1 MINDRKIIIS
11 VGASRKSTNWQ
22 RQEINYSDFIKKL
35 KTPVRSSETL
45 EDYLRLPKSKQDDLK
60 DVGGFV
66 GGALKGVRRKAHN
79 VESRDLITL
88 DFDNIAAGETE
99 NVIKKVM
106 TLGCGYVIYSTRKH
120 ADYKPRLRIILP
132 LSRSATS
139 DEYEPIARYMAKLIG
154 IHMADPTTFQPER
167 LMYWPSC
174 SSDSTYVFRYEDKPL
189 LSADGVL
196 GKYDDWR
203 DVSSWPQVP
212 GVDID
217 HRRDITKQQDP
228 TTKPGIIG
236 AFCRT
241 YDIYAAMEEFIPRAY
256 DVTDDDNRFTYLQGS
271 TTGGAIIYEDGK
283 FLFSHHATDPC
294 SGQLVNAWDLVRLH
308 KFGDLDE
315 EAAEGTPVATLPST
329 VAMKDL
335 ARNDLKVV
343 DLLNRER
350 QEESKSYF
358 DVIEGEATE
367 PNSGPSE
374 EVEESVLT
382 DREWRKHL
390 TVDGK
395 GNYEKTIANITLILE
410 NDLKFKGKIY
420 LDEFA
425 NRGMVQLPLPWEKGD
440 DTRMWSDVDDAQLA
454 LRLEKEYG
462 ITGKDKI
469 ENALKVVAFNNR
481 RNAVKEYILGLEW
494 DGKERVGTLLHDYL
508 GAEQSIYTEEIMK
521 KSLTAAIARAFSS
534 KGVKYDTMIVFSGPQ
549 GIGKSTFL
557 SKLGREWFSDS
568 LYSFEGKEAAELI
581 QGTLINEVGELSAL
595 TKSETETVKQFLSK
609 THDIYRE
616 AYGKRTNKYPRRC
629 VFFGSTNSE
638 SFLKDATGSR
648 RFWPV
653 RVGDL
658 PPTKNIFKDL
668 DKEVD
673 QIWAEAYIS
682 FLLGEELI
690 LSDEAEAIAEEM
702 QELYRDV
709 DPKEGMIVEFLNKK
723 IPKNWY
729 SLEPRDQRAF
739 MAGSF
744 KASEEIELVE
754 REKVCIAEIWQVCLG
769 GDLKYLKKRDSIE
782 LNGILTGLNGWIRNK
797 NPKFFGKYGRQ
808 KGFERSH
815 VIIYDLKKYKKQNQL
830 K

>member
-45 EDYLRLPKSKQDDLK
+45 EEYLKLPKSKQDDLK

-79 VESRDLITL
+79 VESRDLISL

-132 LSRSATS
+132 LSRSVSA
-139 DEYEPIARYMAKLIG
+139 DEYEPIARYMAKQIG
-154 IHMADPTTFQPER
+154 IHMADPTTFEPER

-196 GKYDDWR
+196 GKYEDWR
-203 DVSSWPQVP
+203 DISSWPQVP

-256 DVTDDDNRFTYLQGS
+256 DQTDDDKRFTYLQGS

-294 SGQLVNAWDLVRLH
+294 GGQLVNAWDLVRLH

-329 VAMKDL
+329 TAMKDL
-335 ARNDLKVV
+335 ARNDVRVV

-350 QEESKSYF
+350 QEESQSYF
-358 DVIEGEATE
+358 DVIEGETTE

-374 EVEESVLT
+374 EVEESELA

-395 GNYEKTIANITLILE
+395 GNYEKTMANITLIL
-410 NDLKFKGKIY
+410 DSDPKFKGKIF

-440 DTRMWSDVDDAQLA
+440 ETRMWSDVDDAQLA

-462 ITGKDKI
+462 ITGRDKI

-494 DGKERVGTLLHDYL
+494 DGKERIGTLLHDYL
-508 GAEQSIYTEEIMK
+508 GAEQNIYTEEIMK
-521 KSLTAAIARAFSS
+521 KSLSAAIARAFSS

-653 RVGDL
+653 RVGEIPL
-658 PPTKNIFKDL
+658 TKDIFKDL
-668 DKEVD
+668 DDEID
-673 QIWAEAYIS
+673 QIWAEAY
-682 FLLGEELI
+682 FYFMLGEDLI
-690 LSDEAEAIAEEM
+690 LSDEAQAIAEEM
-702 QELYRDV
+702 QDLYRDV

-782 LNGILTGLNGWIRNK
+782 LNGILTGIQGWVRNK
-797 NPKFFGKYGRQ
+797 NPRYYGAFGKQ
-808 KGFERSH
+808 KGFERSR
-815 VIIYDLKKYKKQNQL
+815 VIIYDPKKYENQG
-830 K
+830 

>member
-35 KTPVRSSETL
+35 ETPVRSSETL
-45 EDYLRLPKSKQDDLK
+45 EEYLKLPKSKQDDLK

-79 VESRDLITL
+79 VESRDLISL
-88 DFDNIAAGETE
+88 DFDNIVAGETE

-132 LSRSATS
+132 LSRSVSA
-139 DEYEPIARYMAKLIG
+139 DEYEPIARYMAKQIG
-154 IHMADPTTFQPER
+154 IHMADPTTFEPER

-174 SSDSTYVFRYEDKPL
+174 SSDSTYVFKYEDKPL

-196 GKYDDWR
+196 GKYEDWR
-203 DVSSWPQVP
+203 DISSWPQVP

-241 YDIYAAMEEFIPRAY
+241 YDIYAAMDEFIPRAY
-256 DVTDDDNRFTYLQGS
+256 DQTDDDKRFTYLQGS

-294 SGQLVNAWDLVRLH
+294 GGQLVNAWDLVRLH

-329 VAMKDL
+329 TAMKDL
-335 ARNDLKVV
+335 ARNDGKVV

-350 QEESKSYF
+350 QEESQSYF
-358 DVIEGEATE
+358 DVIEGDSTE
-367 PNSGPSE
+367 LNSGPSE
-374 EVEESVLT
+374 EDETSELA

-395 GNYEKTIANITLILE
+395 GNYEKTMSNITLILE
-410 NDLKFKGKIY
+410 SDPKFKGKIF

-440 DTRMWSDVDDAQLA
+440 ETRMWSDVDDAQLA

-462 ITGKDKI
+462 ITGRDKI

-494 DGKERVGTLLHDYL
+494 DGKERIGTLLHDYL
-508 GAEQSIYTEEIMK
+508 GAEQNVYTSEIMK
-521 KSLTAAIARAFSS
+521 KSLQAAIARAFSS

-557 SKLGREWFSDS
+557 AKLGREWFSDS

-653 RVGDL
+653 RVGEI
-658 PPTKNIFKDL
+658 PPTKDIFKDL
-668 DKEVD
+668 DGEID
-673 QIWAEAYIS
+673 QIWAEAHFY
-682 FLLGEELI
+682 FMLAEDLV
-690 LSDEAEAIAEEM
+690 LSKEAQAIAEEM
-702 QELYRDV
+702 QDLYRDV

-782 LNGILTGLNGWIRNK
+782 LNSILTGIQGWVRNK
-797 NPKFFGKYGRQ
+797 NPRYYGAFGKQ
-808 KGFERSH
+808 KGFERSR
-815 VIIYDLKKYKKQNQL
+815 VIIYDPKKYEKQG
-830 K
+830 

>member
-1 MINDRKIIIS
+1 M
-11 VGASRKSTNWQ
+11 GASRKSTNWQ

-45 EDYLRLPKSKQDDLK
+45 EEYLKLPKSKQDDLK

-66 GGALKGVRRKAHN
+66 GGSLKGVRRKAHN

-132 LSRSATS
+132 LSRSVSA
-139 DEYEPIARYMAKLIG
+139 DEYEPIARYMAKQIG
-154 IHMADPTTFQPER
+154 IHMADPTTFEPER

-196 GKYDDWR
+196 AKYEDWR

-241 YDIYAAMEEFIPRAY
+241 YDIYSAMDEFIPRAY
-256 DVTDDDNRFTYLQGS
+256 DQTDDDKRFTYLQGS

-294 SGQLVNAWDLVRLH
+294 GGQLVNAWDLVRLH

-329 VAMKDL
+329 MAMKDL
-335 ARNDLKVV
+335 ARNDGKVV

-350 QEESKSYF
+350 QEESRSYF
-358 DVIEGEATE
+358 DVIEGDSTE
-367 PNSGPSE
+367 PNFGPSE
-374 EVEESVLT
+374 EVEESELA

-395 GNYEKTIANITLILE
+395 GNYEKTMANITLILE
-410 NDLKFKGKIY
+410 SDPKFKEKIF

-440 DTRMWSDVDDAQLA
+440 ETRMWSDVDDAQLA

-462 ITGKDKI
+462 ITGRDKI

-494 DGKERVGTLLHDYL
+494 DGKERIGTLLHDYL
-508 GAEQSIYTEEIMK
+508 GAEQNVYTKEIMK
-521 KSLTAAIARAFSS
+521 KSLSAAIARAFSS

-557 SKLGREWFSDS
+557 AKLGREWFSDS

-653 RVGDL
+653 RVGEL
-658 PPTKNIFKDL
+658 PPTKDIFNDL
-668 DKEVD
+668 DDEID
-673 QIWAEAYIS
+673 QIWAEAY
-682 FLLGEELI
+682 FYFMLGEKLV
-690 LSDEAEAIAEEM
+690 LSGEAKAIAEEM
-702 QELYRDV
+702 QDLYRDV

-782 LNGILTGLNGWIRNK
+782 LNSILTGIQGWVRNK
-797 NPKFFGKYGRQ
+797 NPRYYGAFGKQ
-808 KGFERSH
+808 KGFERSR
-815 VIIYDLKKYKKQNQL
+815 VIIYDPKKYEKQG
-830 K
+830 

>member
-35 KTPVRSSETL
+35 ETPVRSSETL
-45 EDYLRLPKSKQDDLK
+45 EEYLKLPKSKQDDLK

-132 LSRSATS
+132 LSRSVSA
-139 DEYEPIARYMAKLIG
+139 DEYEPIARYMAKQIG
-154 IHMADPTTFQPER
+154 IHMADPTTFEPER

-174 SSDSTYVFRYEDKPL
+174 SSDSTYVFKYEDKPL

-196 GKYDDWR
+196 SKYDDWR
-203 DVSSWPQVP
+203 DIPSWPQVP
-212 GVDID
+212 GVDVD

-241 YDIYAAMEEFIPRAY
+241 YDIYSAMEEFIPRAY
-256 DVTDDDNRFTYLQGS
+256 DQTDDDKRFTYLQGS

-294 SGQLVNAWDLVRLH
+294 GGQLVNAWDLVRLH
-308 KFGDLDE
+308 KFGNLDE

-329 VAMKDL
+329 KAMKDL
-335 ARNDLKVV
+335 ARSDGKVV

-350 QEESKSYF
+350 QEESQSYF
-358 DVIEGEATE
+358 DVIEGDSTE
-367 PNSGPSE
+367 RNFEPSE
-374 EVEESVLT
+374 EVEGSELA

-395 GNYEKTIANITLILE
+395 GNYEKTMANITLILE
-410 NDLKFKGKIY
+410 NDPKFKGKIF

-440 DTRMWSDVDDAQLA
+440 ETRMWSDVDDAQLA

-462 ITGKDKI
+462 ITGRDKI

-494 DGKERVGTLLHDYL
+494 DGKERIGTLLHDYL
-508 GAEQSIYTEEIMK
+508 GAEQNVYTKEIMK
-521 KSLTAAIARAFSS
+521 KSLQAAIARAFSS

-557 SKLGREWFSDS
+557 AKLGREWFSDS

-653 RVGDL
+653 RVGEI
-658 PPTKNIFKDL
+658 PPTKDIFKDL
-668 DKEVD
+668 DGEID
-673 QIWAEAYIS
+673 QIWAEAHFY
-682 FLLGEELI
+682 FVLGEDLI
-690 LSDEAEAIAEEM
+690 LSDEAQAIAEEM
-702 QELYRDV
+702 QDLYRDV

-782 LNGILTGLNGWIRNK
+782 LNSILTGIQGWVRNK
-797 NPKFFGKYGRQ
+797 NPKFFGSYGRQ
-808 KGFERSH
+808 KGFERSR
-815 VIIYDLKKYKKQNQL
+815 VIIYDPKKYKKQG
-830 K
+830 

>member
-35 KTPVRSSETL
+35 ETPVRSSETL
-45 EDYLRLPKSKQDDLK
+45 EEYLKLPKSKQDDLK

-66 GGALKGVRRKAHN
+66 GGALKGARRKSHN

-88 DFDNIAAGETE
+88 DFDNIVTGETE

-106 TLGCGYVIYSTRKH
+106 ILGCGYVIYSTRKH

-132 LSRSATS
+132 LSRSVSA
-139 DEYEPIARYMAKLIG
+139 DEYEPIARYMAKQIG
-154 IHMADPTTFQPER
+154 IHMADPTTFEPER

-174 SSDSTYVFRYEDKPL
+174 SSDSNYVFKYEDKPL

-196 GKYDDWR
+196 GKYDNWR
-203 DVSSWPQVP
+203 DVNSWPQVP
-212 GVDID
+212 GVDVE

-241 YDIYAAMEEFIPRAY
+241 YDIYSAMDEFIPKAY
-256 DVTDDDNRFTYLQGS
+256 DHTDDDNRFTYMQGS

-329 VAMKDL
+329 IAMKDL
-335 ARNDLKVV
+335 ARNDGKVV
-343 DLLNRER
+343 ELLNRER

-358 DVIEGEATE
+358 DVIEGNTTE
-367 PNSGPSE
+367 TNSGPSE
-374 EVEESVLT
+374 EVEGSELA

-395 GNYEKTIANITLILE
+395 GNYEKTMANITLILE
-410 NDLKFKGKIY
+410 NDQKFKGKIF

-440 DTRMWSDVDDAQLA
+440 ETRMWTDVDDAQLA

-462 ITGKDKI
+462 ITGRDKI

-481 RNAVKEYILGLEW
+481 RNAVKEYITSLDW
-494 DGKERVGTLLHDYL
+494 DGQERIGTLLHDYL
-508 GAEQSIYTEEIMK
+508 GAEQNIYTKEIMK
-521 KSLTAAIARAFSS
+521 KSLSAAIARAFSS

-629 VFFGSTNSE
+629 IFFGSTNSE

-653 RVGDL
+653 RVGEI

-668 DKEVD
+668 DGEID
-673 QIWAEAYIS
+673 QIWAEAYIC

-690 LSDEAEAIAEEM
+690 LSDEAQAIAEEM
-702 QELYRDV
+702 QELYTDT
-709 DPKEGMIVEFLNKK
+709 DPKEGAVIEFLNKK

-729 SLEPRDQRAF
+729 DLEPREQRAF
-739 MAGSF
+739 IAGSF
-744 KASEEIELVE
+744 KASEDLELVE
-754 REKVCIAEIWQVCLG
+754 REKVCIAEIWQVCFG
-769 GDLKYLKKRDSIE
+769 GELKYLRRRDSNEIV
-782 LNGILTGLNGWIRNK
+782 NILLGLSRWKRSK
-797 NPKFFGKYGRQ
+797 NPRRFGLYGRQ
-808 KGFERSH
+808 KGFER
-815 VIIYDLKKYKKQNQL
+815 VNVLDFNQI
-830 K
+830 KDIKAN

>member
-45 EDYLRLPKSKQDDLK
+45 EDYLRLPKPKQDDLK

-132 LSRSATS
+132 LNRSVTS

-174 SSDSTYVFRYEDKPL
+174 SSDSIYVFRYEDKPL

-196 GKYDDWR
+196 DKYDDWK

-241 YDIYAAMEEFIPRAY
+241 YDIYAAMDEFIPRAY
-256 DVTDDDNRFTYLQGS
+256 DVTDEDNRFTYLQGS
-271 TTGGAIIYEDGK
+271 TTGGAIVYEDGK

-315 EAAEGTPVATLPST
+315 DAAEATPVATLPST

-343 DLLNRER
+343 GLLNRER

-358 DVIEGEATE
+358 DVIEGESTE

-410 NDLKFKGKIY
+410 NDSKFKGKIF

-494 DGKERVGTLLHDYL
+494 DGKERIGTLLHDYL

-595 TKSETETVKQFLSK
+595 SKSETETVKQFLSK

-616 AYGKRTNKYPRRC
+616 AYGKRANKYPRRC

-653 RVGDL
+653 RVGEI
-658 PPTKNIFKDL
+658 PPIKDIFKDL
-668 DKEVD
+668 DGEID

-682 FLLGEELI
+682 FMLGEELI
-690 LSDEAEAIAEEM
+690 LSKEAEAIAEEM
-702 QELYRDV
+702 QDLYRDV

-729 SLEPRDQRAF
+729 DMEPRDQRAF

-782 LNGILTGLNGWIRNK
+782 LNSILTGIQGWIRNK
-797 NPKFFGKYGRQ
+797 NPKFFGSYGRQ
-808 KGFERSH
+808 KGFERSRI
-815 VIIYDLKKYKKQNQL
+815 IIYNPKKYKKQGL
-830 K
+830 IK

>member
-1 MINDRKIIIS
+1 MINDRRIIIS

-35 KTPVRSSETL
+35 ETPVRSSETL
-45 EDYLRLPKSKQDDLK
+45 EEYLKFLKSKQDDLK

-79 VESRDLITL
+79 VESRDLISL

-132 LSRSATS
+132 LSRSVSA
-139 DEYEPIARYMAKLIG
+139 DEYEPIARYMAKQIG
-154 IHMADPTTFQPER
+154 IQMADPTTFEPER

-196 GKYDDWR
+196 AKYDDWR

-241 YDIYAAMEEFIPRAY
+241 YDIYSAMEEFIPRAY
-256 DVTDDDNRFTYLQGS
+256 DQTDDDKRFTYLQGS

-294 SGQLVNAWDLVRLH
+294 GGQLVNAWDLVRLH

-329 VAMKDL
+329 MAMKDL
-335 ARNDLKVV
+335 ARNDGKVV

-350 QEESKSYF
+350 QEESQSYF
-358 DVIEGEATE
+358 EAIEGDSTE

-374 EVEESVLT
+374 EVEESELA

-395 GNYEKTIANITLILE
+395 GNYEKTMANIALILE
-410 NDLKFKGKIY
+410 SDPKFKGKIF

-440 DTRMWSDVDDAQLA
+440 ETRMWSDVDDAQLA

-462 ITGKDKI
+462 ITGRDKI

-494 DGKERVGTLLHDYL
+494 DGKERIGTLLHDYL
-508 GAEQSIYTEEIMK
+508 GAEQNVYTKEIMK
-521 KSLTAAIARAFSS
+521 KSLQAAIARAFSS

-557 SKLGREWFSDS
+557 AKLGGEWFSDS

-653 RVGDL
+653 RVGEI
-658 PPTKNIFKDL
+658 PPTKEIFKDL
-668 DKEVD
+668 DGEID
-673 QIWAEAYIS
+673 QIWAEAHFY
-682 FLLGEELI
+682 FMLAEDLV
-690 LSDEAEAIAEEM
+690 LSKEAQAIAEEM
-702 QELYRDV
+702 QELYTDT
-709 DPKEGMIVEFLNKK
+709 DPKEGAVIEFLNKK

-729 SLEPRDQRAF
+729 DMEPRDQRAF
-739 MAGSF
+739 LVGSF

-754 REKVCIAEIWQVCLG
+754 REKVCIAEIWQVCFG
-769 GDLKYLKKRDSIE
+769 GELKYLRRRDSNEIV
-782 LNGILTGLNGWIRNK
+782 NILLGLSRWKRSK
-797 NPKFFGKYGRQ
+797 NPRRFGLYGRQ
-808 KGFERSH
+808 KGFER
-815 VIIYDLKKYKKQNQL
+815 VNVLDFNQI
-830 K
+830 KDVRSN

>member
-22 RQEINYSDFIKKL
+22 RQEINYSEFIKKL
-35 KTPVRSSETL
+35 ETPVRSSETL
-45 EDYLRLPKSKQDDLK
+45 EEYLKLPKSKQDDLK

-132 LSRSATS
+132 LSRSVSA
-139 DEYEPIARYMAKLIG
+139 DEYEPIARYMAKQIG
-154 IHMADPTTFQPER
+154 IHMADPTTFEPER

-196 GKYDDWR
+196 GKYHDWR

-241 YDIYAAMEEFIPRAY
+241 YDIYSAMDEFIPRAY
-256 DVTDDDNRFTYLQGS
+256 DQTDDDKRFTYLQGS

-294 SGQLVNAWDLVRLH
+294 GGQLVNAWDLVRLH

-315 EAAEGTPVATLPST
+315 EAADGTPVATLPST
-329 VAMKDL
+329 TAMKDL

-350 QEESKSYF
+350 QEESQSYF
-358 DVIEGEATE
+358 DVIEGDSTE

-374 EVEESVLT
+374 EVEVSELA

-395 GNYEKTIANITLILE
+395 GNYEKTMANITLILE
-410 NDLKFKGKIY
+410 SDPKFKGKIF

-440 DTRMWSDVDDAQLA
+440 ETRMWSDVDDAQLA

-462 ITGKDKI
+462 ITGRDKI

-494 DGKERVGTLLHDYL
+494 DGKDRIGTLLHDYL
-508 GAEQSIYTEEIMK
+508 GAEQNVYTSEIMK
-521 KSLTAAIARAFSS
+521 KSLQAAIARAFSS

-653 RVGDL
+653 RVGEL
-658 PPTKNIFKDL
+658 TPTKDIFKDL
-668 DKEVD
+668 DDEID
-673 QIWAEAYIS
+673 QIWAEAHFY
-682 FLLGEELI
+682 FVLGEDLL
-690 LSDEAEAIAEEM
+690 LSKEAQAIAEEM
-702 QELYRDV
+702 QDLYRDV
-709 DPKEGMIVEFLNKK
+709 DPKEGMIVEFLNRK

-782 LNGILTGLNGWIRNK
+782 LNSILTGIQGWIRNK
-797 NPKFFGKYGRQ
+797 NPRYYGVFGKQ
-808 KGFERSH
+808 KGFERSR
-815 VIIYDLKKYKKQNQL
+815 VIIYDPKKYENQG
-830 K
+830 

>member
-1 MINDRKIIIS
+1 MINDRRIIIS

-35 KTPVRSSETL
+35 ETPVRSSETL
-45 EDYLRLPKSKQDDLK
+45 EEYLKFLKSKQDDLK

-79 VESRDLITL
+79 VESRDLISL

-132 LSRSATS
+132 LSRSVSA
-139 DEYEPIARYMAKLIG
+139 DEYEPIARYMAKQIG
-154 IHMADPTTFQPER
+154 IQMADPTTFEPER

-196 GKYDDWR
+196 GKYEDWR

-241 YDIYAAMEEFIPRAY
+241 YDIYSAMEEFIPRAY
-256 DVTDDDNRFTYLQGS
+256 DQTDDDKRFTYLQGS
-271 TTGGAIIYEDGK
+271 TTGGAIVYEDGK
-283 FLFSHHATDPC
+283 FIFSYHATDPC
-294 SGQLVNAWDLVRLH
+294 GGQLVNAWDLVRLH

-315 EAAEGTPVATLPST
+315 DAAEGTPVATLPST
-329 VAMKDL
+329 MAMKDL

-350 QEESKSYF
+350 QEESQSYF
-358 DVIEGEATE
+358 EAIEGDSTE

-374 EVEESVLT
+374 EVEESELA

-395 GNYEKTIANITLILE
+395 GNYEKTMANITLILE
-410 NDLKFKGKIY
+410 SDPKFKGKIF

-440 DTRMWSDVDDAQLA
+440 ETRMWSDVDDAQLA

-462 ITGKDKI
+462 ITGRDKI

-494 DGKERVGTLLHDYL
+494 DGKERIGTLLHDYL
-508 GAEQSIYTEEIMK
+508 GAEQNVYTSEIMK
-521 KSLTAAIARAFSS
+521 KSLQAAIARAFSS

-557 SKLGREWFSDS
+557 AKLGREWFSDS

-638 SFLKDATGSR
+638 SFLKDVTGSR

-653 RVGDL
+653 RVGEL
-658 PPTKNIFKDL
+658 SPTKDIFKDL
-668 DKEVD
+668 DGEID
-673 QIWAEAYIS
+673 QIWAEAHFY
-682 FLLGEELI
+682 FMLAEDLI
-690 LSDEAEAIAEEM
+690 LSDDAQAIAEEM
-702 QELYRDV
+702 QDLYRDV

-782 LNGILTGLNGWIRNK
+782 LNGILTGIQGWVRNK
-797 NPKFFGKYGRQ
+797 NPKFFGSYGRQ
-808 KGFERSH
+808 KGFERSR
-815 VIIYDLKKYKKQNQL
+815 VIIYDPKKYKKQG
-830 K
+830 

>member
-45 EDYLRLPKSKQDDLK
+45 EEYLKLPKSKQDDLK

-120 ADYKPRLRIILP
+120 VDYKPRLRIILP
-132 LSRSATS
+132 LSRSVSA
-139 DEYEPIARYMAKLIG
+139 DEYEPIARYMAKQIG
-154 IHMADPTTFQPER
+154 IHMADPTTFEPER

-241 YDIYAAMEEFIPRAY
+241 YDIYAAMDEFIPRAY
-256 DVTDDDNRFTYLQGS
+256 DQTDDDKRFTYLQGS

-294 SGQLVNAWDLVRLH
+294 GGQLVNAWDLVRLH

-329 VAMKDL
+329 TAMKDL
-335 ARNDLKVV
+335 ARNDAKVV

-350 QEESKSYF
+350 QEESQSYF
-358 DVIEGEATE
+358 DVIEGETTE
-367 PNSGPSE
+367 LNSGLSE
-374 EVEESVLT
+374 EVEESELA

-395 GNYEKTIANITLILE
+395 GNYEKTMANITLILE
-410 NDLKFKGKIY
+410 SDLKFKGKIF

-440 DTRMWSDVDDAQLA
+440 ETRMWSDVDDAQLA

-462 ITGKDKI
+462 ITGRDKI

-494 DGKERVGTLLHDYL
+494 DGKERIGTLLHDYL
-508 GAEQSIYTEEIMK
+508 GAEQNVYTKEIMK
-521 KSLTAAIARAFSS
+521 KSLQAAIARAFSS

-557 SKLGREWFSDS
+557 AKLGREWFSDS

-653 RVGDL
+653 RVGEL
-658 PPTKNIFKDL
+658 PPTKDIFKDL
-668 DKEVD
+668 DDEID
-673 QIWAEAYIS
+673 QIWAEAHFY
-682 FLLGEELI
+682 FVLGEDLL
-690 LSDEAEAIAEEM
+690 LSKEAQAIAEEM
-702 QELYRDV
+702 QDLYRDV

-744 KASEEIELVE
+744 KASEDIELVE

-782 LNGILTGLNGWIRNK
+782 LNGILTGIQGWVRNK
-797 NPKFFGKYGRQ
+797 NPRYYGAFGKQ
-808 KGFERSH
+808 KGFERSR
-815 VIIYDLKKYKKQNQL
+815 VIIYDPKKYEKQG
-830 K
+830 

>member
-45 EDYLRLPKSKQDDLK
+45 EEYLKLPKSKQDDLK

-132 LSRSATS
+132 LSRSVSA
-139 DEYEPIARYMAKLIG
+139 DEYEPIARYIAKQIG
-154 IHMADPTTFQPER
+154 IHMADPTTFEPER

-196 GKYDDWR
+196 GKYEDWR

-241 YDIYAAMEEFIPRAY
+241 YDIYSAMEEFIPRAY
-256 DVTDDDNRFTYLQGS
+256 DQTDDDKRFTYLQGS

-294 SGQLVNAWDLVRLH
+294 GGQLVNAWDLVRLH

-329 VAMKDL
+329 TAMKDL
-335 ARNDLKVV
+335 ARNDVKVV

-350 QEESKSYF
+350 QEESQSYF
-358 DVIEGEATE
+358 DVIEGESTE
-367 PNSGPSE
+367 PNSEFSE
-374 EVEESVLT
+374 EVEESELA

-395 GNYEKTIANITLILE
+395 GNYEKTMANITLILE
-410 NDLKFKGKIY
+410 SDPKFKGKIF

-440 DTRMWSDVDDAQLA
+440 ETRMWSDVDDAQLA

-462 ITGKDKI
+462 ITGRDKI

-494 DGKERVGTLLHDYL
+494 DGKERIGSLLHDYL
-508 GAEQSIYTEEIMK
+508 GAEQNIYTEEIMK
-521 KSLTAAIARAFSS
+521 KSLSAAIARAFSS

-653 RVGDL
+653 RVGEI
-658 PPTKNIFKDL
+658 PPTKDIFKDL
-668 DKEVD
+668 DVEID
-673 QIWAEAYIS
+673 QIWAEAHFY
-682 FLLGEELI
+682 FVLGEELI
-690 LSDEAEAIAEEM
+690 LSDEAQAIAEEM
-702 QELYRDV
+702 QELYKDE
-709 DPKEGMIVEFLNKK
+709 DPKEGMITEFLNRK

-729 SLEPRDQRAF
+729 DLEPRDQRAF

-744 KASEEIELVE
+744 KASDDDEIELVE

-782 LNGILTGLNGWIRNK
+782 LNGILTGLKGWIRNK
-797 NPKFFGKYGRQ
+797 NPRFFGKYGRQ
-808 KGFERSH
+808 KGFERSR
-815 VIIYDLKKYKKQNQL
+815 VIIYDPKKYKNQG
-830 K
+830 

>member
-1 MINDRKIIIS
+1 M
-11 VGASRKSTNWQ
+11 GASRKSINWQ
-22 RQEINYSDFIKKL
+22 RQEINYSEFIKKL
-35 KTPVRSSETL
+35 ETPVRSSETL
-45 EDYLRLPKSKQDDLK
+45 EEYLKLPKSKQDDLK

-79 VESRDLITL
+79 VESRDLISL

-120 ADYKPRLRIILP
+120 AGYKPRLRIILP
-132 LSRSATS
+132 LSRSVSA
-139 DEYEPIARYMAKLIG
+139 DEYEPIARYMAKQIG
-154 IHMADPTTFQPER
+154 IHMADPTTFEPER

-217 HRRDITKQQDP
+217 HRRDITRQQDP

-241 YDIYAAMEEFIPRAY
+241 YDIYSAMEEFIPRAY
-256 DVTDDDNRFTYLQGS
+256 DATDDDNRFTYLQGS
-271 TTGGAIIYEDGK
+271 TTGGAIVYEDGK

-294 SGQLVNAWDLVRLH
+294 GGQLVNSWDLVRLH
-308 KFGDLDE
+308 KFGELDE

-329 VAMKDL
+329 TAMKDL
-335 ARNDLKVV
+335 ARNDGKVV
-343 DLLNRER
+343 DLLNREK
-350 QEESKSYF
+350 QEESQSYF
-358 DVIEGEATE
+358 EAIEGESTE

-374 EVEESVLT
+374 EDETSELA

-395 GNYEKTIANITLILE
+395 GNYEKTMANITLILE
-410 NDLKFKGKIY
+410 SDPKFKGKIF

-425 NRGMVQLPLPWEKGD
+425 NMGMVQLPLPWEKGD
-440 DTRMWSDVDDAQLA
+440 ETRMWSDVDDAQLA

-462 ITGKDKI
+462 ITGRDKI

-494 DGKERVGTLLHDYL
+494 DGKERIGSLLHDYL
-508 GAEQSIYTEEIMK
+508 GAEQNIYSEEILK
-521 KSLTAAIARAFSS
+521 KSLSAAIARAFSS

-653 RVGDL
+653 RVGEI
-658 PPTKNIFKDL
+658 PPTKDIFKDL
-668 DKEVD
+668 DGEID
-673 QIWAEAYIS
+673 QIWAEAHFY
-682 FLLGEELI
+682 FMLGEDLI
-690 LSDEAEAIAEEM
+690 LSDEAQAIAEEM
-702 QELYRDV
+702 QDLYRDV

-782 LNGILTGLNGWIRNK
+782 LNSILTGIQGWVRNK
-797 NPKFFGKYGRQ
+797 NPRYYGAFGKQ
-808 KGFERSH
+808 KGFERSR
-815 VIIYDLKKYKKQNQL
+815 VIIYDPKKYEKQG
-830 K
+830 

>member
-22 RQEINYSDFIKKL
+22 RQEINYSNFIKKL

-45 EDYLRLPKSKQDDLK
+45 EEYLKLPKSKQDDLK

-79 VESRDLITL
+79 VESRDLISL

-132 LSRSATS
+132 LSRSVSA
-139 DEYEPIARYMAKLIG
+139 DEYEPIARYMAKQID
-154 IHMADPTTFQPER
+154 IHMADPTTFEPER

-241 YDIYAAMEEFIPRAY
+241 YDIYSAMEEFIPRAY
-256 DVTDDDNRFTYLQGS
+256 DQTDDDKRFTYLQGS

-294 SGQLVNAWDLVRLH
+294 GGQLVNAWDLVRLH

-329 VAMKDL
+329 TAMKDL
-335 ARNDLKVV
+335 ARNDAKVV

-350 QEESKSYF
+350 QEESQSYF
-358 DVIEGEATE
+358 DVIEGESTE
-367 PNSGPSE
+367 LNSGPSE
-374 EVEESVLT
+374 EDETSELA

-395 GNYEKTIANITLILE
+395 GNYEKTMANITLIL
-410 NDLKFKGKIY
+410 DSDPKFKGKIF

-440 DTRMWSDVDDAQLA
+440 ETRMWSDVDDAQLA

-462 ITGKDKI
+462 ITGRDKI

-494 DGKERVGTLLHDYL
+494 DGKERIGTLLHDYL
-508 GAEQSIYTEEIMK
+508 GAEQNIYTKEIMK
-521 KSLTAAIARAFSS
+521 KSLSAAIARAFSS

-557 SKLGREWFSDS
+557 SKLGREWFSDI

-653 RVGDL
+653 RVGEL
-658 PPTKNIFKDL
+658 PPTKDIFKDL
-668 DKEVD
+668 DDEID
-673 QIWAEAYIS
+673 QIWAEAHFYFVIGED
-682 FLLGEELI
+682 LL
-690 LSDEAEAIAEEM
+690 LSDEAQAIAEEM
-702 QELYRDV
+702 QDLYRDV

-782 LNGILTGLNGWIRNK
+782 LNSILTGIQGWVRNK
-797 NPKFFGKYGRQ
+797 NPRYYGAFGKQ
-808 KGFERSH
+808 KGFERSR
-815 VIIYDLKKYKKQNQL
+815 VIIYDPKKYEKQG
-830 K
+830 

>member
-35 KTPVRSSETL
+35 EIPVRSSETL
-45 EDYLRLPKSKQDDLK
+45 EEYLRLPKSKQDDLK

-79 VESRDLITL
+79 IESRDLITL

-132 LSRSATS
+132 LSRSVSA
-139 DEYEPIARYMAKLIG
+139 DEYEPIARYMAKQIG
-154 IHMADPTTFQPER
+154 IHMADPTTFEPER

-196 GKYDDWR
+196 SKYEDWR

-212 GVDID
+212 GVDIA

-236 AFCRT
+236 GFCRT

-256 DVTDDDNRFTYLQGS
+256 DQTDDDKRFTYLQGS
-271 TTGGAIIYEDGK
+271 TTGGAIVYEDGK

-329 VAMKDL
+329 MAMKDL
-335 ARNDLKVV
+335 ARSDVKVV

-358 DVIEGEATE
+358 EAIEGDSTE
-367 PNSGPSE
+367 LNSGPSE
-374 EVEESVLT
+374 EVEESELA

-395 GNYEKTIANITLILE
+395 GNYEKTMANITLILE
-410 NDLKFKGKIY
+410 SDPKFKGKIF

-440 DTRMWSDVDDAQLA
+440 ETRMWSDVDDAQLA

-462 ITGKDKI
+462 ITGRDKI

-494 DGKERVGTLLHDYL
+494 DGKERIGTLLHDYL
-508 GAEQSIYTEEIMK
+508 GAEQNIYTKEIMK
-521 KSLTAAIARAFSS
+521 KSLSAAIARAFSS

-557 SKLGREWFSDS
+557 AKLGREWFSDS

-629 VFFGSTNSE
+629 IFFGSTNSE

-653 RVGDL
+653 RVGEI

-668 DKEVD
+668 DNEVD

-702 QELYRDV
+702 QDLYRDV
-709 DPKEGMIVEFLNKK
+709 DPKEGAVIEFLNKR

-729 SLEPRDQRAF
+729 DMEPREQRAF
-739 MAGSF
+739 IAGSF

-754 REKVCIAEIWQVCLG
+754 REKVCIAEIWQVCFG
-769 GDLKYLKKRDSIE
+769 GELKYLRRRDSNEIV
-782 LNGILTGLNGWIRNK
+782 NILLGLSQWMRSK
-797 NPKFFGKYGRQ
+797 NPRRFGLYGRQ

-815 VIIYDLKKYKKQNQL
+815 IIIYDPKKYEKQG
-830 K
+830 

>member
-45 EDYLRLPKSKQDDLK
+45 EEYLKLPKSKQDDLK

-66 GGALKGVRRKAHN
+66 GGSLKGVRRKAHN

-132 LSRSATS
+132 LSRSVSA
-139 DEYEPIARYMAKLIG
+139 DEYEPIARYMAKQIG
-154 IHMADPTTFQPER
+154 IHMADPTTFEPER

-196 GKYDDWR
+196 AKYEDWR

-241 YDIYAAMEEFIPRAY
+241 YDIYSAMDEFIPRAY
-256 DVTDDDNRFTYLQGS
+256 DQTDDDKRFTYLQGS

-294 SGQLVNAWDLVRLH
+294 GGQLVNAWDLVRLH

-329 VAMKDL
+329 MAMKDL
-335 ARNDLKVV
+335 ARNDGKVV

-350 QEESKSYF
+350 QEESRSYF
-358 DVIEGEATE
+358 DVIEGDSTE
-367 PNSGPSE
+367 PNFGPSE
-374 EVEESVLT
+374 EVEESELA

-395 GNYEKTIANITLILE
+395 GNYEKTMANITLILE
-410 NDLKFKGKIY
+410 SDPKFKEKIF

-440 DTRMWSDVDDAQLA
+440 ETRMWSDVDDAQLA

-462 ITGKDKI
+462 ITGRDKI

-494 DGKERVGTLLHDYL
+494 DGKERIGTLLHDYL
-508 GAEQSIYTEEIMK
+508 GAEQNVYTKEIMK
-521 KSLTAAIARAFSS
+521 KSLSAAIARAFSS

-557 SKLGREWFSDS
+557 AKLGREWFSDS

-653 RVGDL
+653 RVGEL
-658 PPTKNIFKDL
+658 PPTKDIFNDL
-668 DKEVD
+668 DDEID
-673 QIWAEAYIS
+673 QIWAEAY
-682 FLLGEELI
+682 FYFMLGEKLV
-690 LSDEAEAIAEEM
+690 LSGEAKAIAEEM
-702 QELYRDV
+702 QDLYRDV

-782 LNGILTGLNGWIRNK
+782 LNSILTGIQGWVRNK
-797 NPKFFGKYGRQ
+797 NPRYYGAFGKQ
-808 KGFERSH
+808 KGFERSR
-815 VIIYDLKKYKKQNQL
+815 VIIYDPKKYEKQG
-830 K
+830 

>member
-35 KTPVRSSETL
+35 ETPVRSSETL
-45 EDYLRLPKSKQDDLK
+45 EEYLKLPKSKQDDLK

-66 GGALKGVRRKAHN
+66 GGALKGVRRKSHN

-88 DFDNIAAGETE
+88 DFDNIATGETE

-106 TLGCGYVIYSTRKH
+106 IFGCGYVIYSTRKH

-132 LSRSATS
+132 LSRSVSA
-139 DEYEPIARYMAKLIG
+139 DEYEPIARYMAKQIG
-154 IHMADPTTFQPER
+154 IHMADPTTFEPER

-196 GKYDDWR
+196 GKYEDWR
-203 DVSSWPQVP
+203 DVNSWPQVP
-212 GVDID
+212 GVDVE

-241 YDIYAAMEEFIPRAY
+241 YDIYSAMDEFIPKAY
-256 DVTDDDNRFTYLQGS
+256 DHTDDDNRFTYMQGS

-294 SGQLVNAWDLVRLH
+294 SGQLVNSWDLVRLH
-308 KFGDLDE
+308 KFGDLDD

-329 VAMKDL
+329 TAMKDL
-335 ARNDLKVV
+335 ARNDGKVV
-343 DLLNRER
+343 ELLNRER

-358 DVIEGEATE
+358 EVIEGESNQE
-367 PNSGPSE
+367 IE
-374 EVEESVLT
+374 IE
-382 DREWRKHL
+382 DYEWRKHL

-395 GNYEKTIANITLILE
+395 GNYEKSMANIVLILD
-410 NDLKFKGKIY
+410 NDPNYKGRIF

-425 NRGMVQLPLPWEKGD
+425 NRGMVELPLPWESGD
-440 DTRMWSDVDDAQLA
+440 ETRMWTDVDDAQLA

-462 ITGKDKI
+462 ITGRDKI

-481 RNAVKEYILGLEW
+481 RNEVKEYITSLDW
-494 DGKERVGTLLHDYL
+494 DGKERIGTLLHDYL
-508 GAEQSIYTEEIMK
+508 GAEQNIYTEEIMK
-521 KSLTAAIARAFSS
+521 KSLSAAIARAFSS

-638 SFLKDATGSR
+638 CFLKDATGSR

-653 RVGDL
+653 RVGEI
-658 PPTKNIFKDL
+658 PPTKDIFKDL
-668 DKEVD
+668 DGEID
-673 QIWAEAYIS
+673 QIWAEAYIC

-690 LSDEAEAIAEEM
+690 LSDEAQAIAEEM
-702 QELYRDV
+702 QELYKDT
-709 DPKEGMIVEFLNKK
+709 DPKEGMIVEFLNRR

-729 SLEPRDQRAF
+729 DLEPREQRAF
-739 MAGSF
+739 IAGSF

-782 LNGILTGLNGWIRNK
+782 LNSILTGIQGWVRNK
-797 NPKFFGKYGRQ
+797 NPKFFGSYGRQ
-808 KGFERSH
+808 KGFERSRI
-815 VIIYDLKKYKKQNQL
+815 IIYDPTKNKKQG
-830 K
+830 

>member
-22 RQEINYSDFIKKL
+22 RQEINYSEFIKKL
-35 KTPVRSSETL
+35 ETPVRSSETL
-45 EDYLRLPKSKQDDLK
+45 EEYLKLPKSKQDDLK

-88 DFDNIAAGETE
+88 DFDNIATGETE

-132 LSRSATS
+132 LSRSVSA
-139 DEYEPIARYMAKLIG
+139 DEYEPIARYMAKQIG
-154 IHMADPTTFQPER
+154 IHMADPTTFEPER

-196 GKYDDWR
+196 SKYDDWR
-203 DVSSWPQVP
+203 DISSWPQVP

-241 YDIYAAMEEFIPRAY
+241 YDIYSAMEEFIPRSY
-256 DVTDDDNRFTYLQGS
+256 DQTDDDKRFPYLQGS

-294 SGQLVNAWDLVRLH
+294 GGQLVNAWDLVRLH

-329 VAMKDL
+329 MAMKDL
-335 ARNDLKVV
+335 ARNDAKVV

-350 QEESKSYF
+350 QEESQSYF
-358 DVIEGEATE
+358 DVIEGESTE
-367 PNSGPSE
+367 PNSEPSE
-374 EVEESVLT
+374 EDETSELA

-395 GNYEKTIANITLILE
+395 GNYEKTMANITLILE
-410 NDLKFKGKIY
+410 SDPKFKGKIF

-440 DTRMWSDVDDAQLA
+440 ETRMWSDVDDAQLA

-462 ITGKDKI
+462 ITGRDKI

-494 DGKERVGTLLHDYL
+494 DGKERIGTLLHDYL
-508 GAEQSIYTEEIMK
+508 GAEQNVYTKEIMK
-521 KSLTAAIARAFSS
+521 KSLQAAIARAFSS

-557 SKLGREWFSDS
+557 AKLGREWFSDS

-653 RVGDL
+653 RVGEI
-658 PPTKNIFKDL
+658 PPTKDIFKDL
-668 DKEVD
+668 DVEID
-673 QIWAEAYIS
+673 QIWAEAHFY
-682 FLLGEELI
+682 FVLGEELI
-690 LSDEAEAIAEEM
+690 LSDEAQAIAEEM
-702 QELYRDV
+702 QDLYRDV

-739 MAGSF
+739 MTGSF

-782 LNGILTGLNGWIRNK
+782 LNSILTGIQGWVRNR
-797 NPKFFGKYGRQ
+797 NPRYYGSFGKQ
-808 KGFERSH
+808 KGFERSR
-815 VIIYDLKKYKKQNQL
+815 VIIYDPKKYENQG
-830 K
+830 